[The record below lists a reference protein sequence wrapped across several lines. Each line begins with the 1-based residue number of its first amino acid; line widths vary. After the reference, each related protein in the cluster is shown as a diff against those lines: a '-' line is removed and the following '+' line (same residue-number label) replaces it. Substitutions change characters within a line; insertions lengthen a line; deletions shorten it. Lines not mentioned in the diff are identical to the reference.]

1 MRLRT
6 LLLAGAAGIVPGG
19 AFAADLV
26 VAVEPIDY
34 AGVCD
39 AYGST
44 YMYIPGTQTCL
55 SFGGYLQFDIWL
67 YDSDQISNYFNLPK
81 YLSGETTNPSNP
93 LSDLTGSIAGYLY
106 ETDDYA
112 APWTFSEEIKL
123 IFDARTASDI
133 GVIET
138 YARFVIENDY
148 DFTNSN
154 QPAALAR
161 TVNLDRAF
169 AAIGPI
175 FTGSYDSIFAFQNAG
190 YSLDGAINADPIV
203 DQLQINHT
211 RGPWK
216 VAFAL
221 EDPRDWFSAKT
232 NATGDY
238 PSLAFALTG
247 SWKNAYVQ
255 AALGVTDRTTGAG
268 WGAQVSTTL
277 GSGIKPQLQL
287 NLAYAENAPA
297 YVGGT
302 NCSGRCANEGAWW
315 SAMVSGQVNLTK
327 TLSLNTT
334 GSYMD
339 GPSTYEWQ
347 AALGAGWAPTAV
359 ALLSVEALYVDN
371 AGDDTLGLH
380 TQFKTSFG
388 NDD

>member
-1 MRLRT
+1 MKLGT
-6 LLLAGAAGIVPGG
+6 VLLASAAGIVPVG
-19 AFAADLV
+19 AIAADLV

-39 AYGST
+39 AYGT
-44 YMYIPGTQTCL
+44 GYMFIPGTQTCL
-55 SFGGYLQFDIWL
+55 SIGGYLQFDVWL
-67 YDSDQISNYFNLPK
+67 YGSDQINGYYNLPR
-81 YLSGETTNPSNP
+81 YLSGASTDPSNP
-93 LSDLTGSIAGYLY
+93 LGVTTGGIAGYLY
-106 ETDDYA
+106 ATDDYA
-112 APWTFSEEIKL
+112 APWTYSEEIKL

-169 AAIGPI
+169 AAMGPM
-175 FTGSYDSIFAFQNAG
+175 FVGSYDSIFAFQNAG

-203 DQLQINHT
+203 DQFQLNHSW
-211 RGPWK
+211 GPWK
-216 VAFAL
+216 LAFAL
-221 EDPRDWFSAKT
+221 EDPRDWFSAAT

-238 PSLAFALTG
+238 PSLALALTG
-247 SWKNAYVQ
+247 TWSNTFVQ

-268 WGAQVSTTL
+268 WGAQLSTTL
-277 GSGIKPQLQL
+277 GSGTKPQLQV
-287 NLAYAENAPA
+287 NLAYADNAPA
-297 YVGGT
+297 YVGGN
-302 NCSGRCANEGAWW
+302 NCSGACPNEGTWW
-315 SAMVSGQVNLTK
+315 SAMVSGQINLSK
-327 TLSLNTT
+327 ALSINTT

-347 AALGAGWAPTAV
+347 VAVGAGWAPTST
-359 ALLSVEALYVDN
+359 ALVSIELLYVDN
-371 AGDDTLGLH
+371 NGSDTLGLH
-380 TQFKTSFG
+380 TQLKTSFG

>member
-1 MRLRT
+1 MKLRT
-6 LLLAGAAGIVPGG
+6 MLLAGAASVAPVG
-19 AFAADLV
+19 ALAADLV

-39 AYGST
+39 AYGSG
-44 YMYIPGTQTCL
+44 YMFIPGTQTCL
-55 SFGGYLQFDIWL
+55 SLGGYLQFDVWV
-67 YDSDQISNYFNLPK
+67 YDSDQVNDYYNLPQ
-81 YLSGETTNPSNP
+81 YLSGATTDPSNP
-93 LSDLTGSIAGYLY
+93 LGVVTGDIAGYLY
-106 ETDDYA
+106 ATDAYE

-138 YARFVIENDY
+138 YMRFVIESDY

-154 QPAALAR
+154 QPASLAR

-169 AAIGPI
+169 AAIGPL

-203 DQLQINHT
+203 DQVQLNHT
-211 RGPWK
+211 FGPWK
-216 VAFAL
+216 AAFAL
-221 EDPRDWFSAKT
+221 EDPRDWFSSAS

-238 PSLAFALTG
+238 PNLAFALTG
-247 SWKNAYVQ
+247 TWKNAFVQ
-255 AALGVTDRTTGAG
+255 AALGATDRTSGTG

-277 GSGIKPQLQL
+277 GSGTKPQLQV

-297 YVGGT
+297 YVGGS
-302 NCSGRCANEGAWW
+302 NCTGTCANEGAWW
-315 SAMVSGQVNLTK
+315 SGMVSGQVNLTR

-347 AALGAGWAPTAV
+347 AAVGAGWAPSSTAT
-359 ALLSVEALYVDN
+359 LSVEVLYVD
-371 AGDDTLGLH
+371 DDGTDNLGLH
-380 TQFKTSFG
+380 TQLKTSFG

>member
-19 AFAADLV
+19 TLAADLV

-81 YLSGETTNPSNP
+81 YLSGESTNPSNP
-93 LSDLTGSIAGYLY
+93 LSDVTGSIAGYLY
-106 ETDDYA
+106 ETDSYA

-203 DQLQINHT
+203 DQFQINHT

-238 PSLAFALTG
+238 PSLALALTG
-247 SWKNAYVQ
+247 TWKNAYVQ

-297 YVGGT
+297 YVGGS
-302 NCSGRCANEGAWW
+302 NCSGRCPNEGAWW
-315 SAMVSGQVNLTK
+315 SAMASGQVNLTK

-347 AALGAGWAPTAV
+347 AAVGAGWAPTSV